1 VKFKT
6 LLFPLSCNLQFINNV
21 LIAYIRLLMR
31 KIVLGSFFGM
41 AFLSPVFGQITV
53 TTGQTPA
60 QYVNNVLIGSGVTVS
75 NITYTG
81 GANQIGSF
89 NGSATNLG
97 FNGGVVLSSGQVG
110 ELVGTYTTQSDG
122 TVGVSGVADADLLS
136 VAQSVTSNPNAAFIT
151 STTDLSELEFDFV
164 AVSNTVTFRFV
175 FASEEY
181 ESQFGIDYINTVFND
196 VFGFFVSGP
205 GITGPYSS
213 PAGFPNGSV
222 NLASVPNSTDPITI
236 STIHPGLN
244 AQLYIDNSTNTT
256 HSMNGQTVP
265 IRITFDVECGE
276 TYHFRFAVAD
286 CQDNFLS
293 TAVFL
298 EEGSFSSPPVELSI
312 VTAAGNN
319 VVSEG
324 CDDANIYFI
333 RNECQSI
340 DSLSVSYVLGGTATE
355 GVDYSSLTNPILLVP
370 GQDTAII
377 NVQPM
382 IDGLIEGNESITL
395 TINIVDA
402 NGDTVVV
409 TGTLL
414 IQDAVPL
421 DVTAANAS
429 AFCLGDTAT
438 LTASSTG
445 GIGAVSYVW
454 SNGDLDNQT
463 DVTANVNG
471 VTQYVVVGT
480 DQCGGIDSATVTFT
494 MNQTLAI
501 DTLVA
506 YPATACNPDGAVSAF
521 VLGVTGQ
528 PLYSWTGPGN
538 PGPNNIDATVLQDIP
553 SGWYYFTASDAVCSV
568 NDSVFVEQDQ
578 PPIAQ
583 FSADVVAGCDP
594 LTVTFTNTSQNTN
607 SYVWNF
613 GNGNNANVGDLSS
626 QTQTYNNSATVQLIA
641 FQGQCADTMTIGIV
655 VSACGCTDPS
665 ALNYDPDA
673 QVNDGSCVYPIPPL
687 PTVEVPNVFTPN
699 DDTENPVF
707 VLTTTNA
714 ADIELTILNRWGN
727 TVYTGKGINPA
738 WDGKVNSTDAAEG
751 VYFYKYIVTGIGGD
765 KLEGHGF
772 LQLIRD

>member
-1 VKFKT
+1 
-6 LLFPLSCNLQFINNV
+6 
-21 LIAYIRLLMR
+21 MR
-31 KIVLGSFFGM
+31 KIILGSFFGM
-41 AFLSPVFGQITV
+41 AFLFPAFGQITV

-110 ELVGTYTTQSDG
+110 ELVGTYATQSGG

-181 ESQFGIDYINTVFND
+181 EDQFGTDYINTVFND

-265 IRITFDVECGE
+265 IRITFDVECGQ
-276 TYHFRFAVAD
+276 TYHFKFAVAD

-298 EEGSFSSPPVELSI
+298 EEGSFSSPPVDLSI
-312 VTAAGNN
+312 VTASGNN
-319 VVSEG
+319 IVSEG

-333 RNECQSI
+333 RNECQSL
-340 DSLSVSYVLGGTATE
+340 DSLVVSYTLGGTATE
-355 GVDYSSLTNPILLVP
+355 GVDYNSLTNPILLLP
-370 GQDTAII
+370 GQDSAII
-377 NVQPM
+377 NVQPL
-382 IDGLIEGNESITL
+382 IDGLAEGNESITL
-395 TINIVDA
+395 TINIVDV

-409 TGTLL
+409 SGTLL

-421 DVTAANAS
+421 NVTANNAS
-429 AFCLGDTAT
+429 AFCLGDSAT

-445 GIGAVSYVW
+445 GIGTVSYTW
-454 SNGDLDNQT
+454 SNGDMDNQT
-463 DVTANVNG
+463 DVTSNVNG
-471 VTQYVVVGT
+471 VTTYLVVGT

-494 MNQTLAI
+494 MNQTIMI
-501 DTLVA
+501 DTLIA

-521 VLGVTGQ
+521 ASGLTGQ
-528 PLYSWTGPGN
+528 PQYQWTGPGN
-538 PGPNNIDATVLQDIP
+538 PGPNNIDATVMQNIP
-553 SGWYYFTASDAVCSV
+553 SGWYYFTVSDAVCSA
-568 NDSVFVEQDQ
+568 NDSVFVSQEQS
-578 PPIAQ
+578 PVAQ
-583 FSADVVAGCDP
+583 FSASVMSGCDP
-594 LTVTFTNTSQNTN
+594 LTVTFTNTSQNAN

-626 QTQTYNNSATVQLIA
+626 QTQTYNTSTVVQLVA
-641 FQGQCADTMTIGIV
+641 VQGQCTDTMTLPIV
-655 VSACGCTDPS
+655 VSICGCTDPT
-665 ALNYDPDA
+665 ALNYNPLA
-673 QVNDGSCVYPIPPL
+673 TVNDGSCTYPIPPL

-714 ADIELTILNRWGN
+714 VDIELTILNRWGN